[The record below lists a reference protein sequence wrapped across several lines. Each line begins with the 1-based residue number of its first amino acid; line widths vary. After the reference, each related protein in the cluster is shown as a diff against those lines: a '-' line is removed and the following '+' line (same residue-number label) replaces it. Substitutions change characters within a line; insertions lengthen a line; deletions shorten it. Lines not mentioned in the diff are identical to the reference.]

1 MRTFLLACF
10 MALTASVMA
19 QDYSADYKN
28 ISALEQDGKF
38 RSALEA
44 ADKLFQ
50 KAERDGDEDDMLKA
64 LAIRAT
70 YTFQLEEN
78 SAEAALLLFNQE
90 LANNRN
96 RPVIAPVLHY
106 LIGQG
111 YYTYAQQNQ
120 YRLRNATAVAAA
132 GRPPI
137 TAPLEDWNLQQLK
150 DAAEE
155 HLLQSLELAQNQK
168 TPLAQIPA
176 VIGGDKAGY
185 ALRPTLFDLLAYPTM
200 NYLANPLLTVGN
212 VVPSNPEQYLVSAA
226 DFVALDLGGLD
237 PTAGAARRL
246 KVYQSLLQLHLASR
260 DRALLHADLQR
271 IATVRQWSPEIEAI
285 ESSLEKMYDDYAG
298 VPGRGM
304 IRVEIAK
311 LYDRSDDKLGPLPK
325 ATALDILSTIKDKDP
340 AVVSAAEQLRRRITQ
355 HNLSVTTQQV
365 YPRGKNLLISV
376 NYRNLERIYH
386 KVIKVSDDAV
396 INTYRPTEDQIKAWR
411 KAKAVASKSFRLA
424 DNDDYNAHQTETWLP
439 ELASGRYVLLTSNDR
454 QFDKNKGSVSASTF
468 QVTDLALISVGDNE
482 APYYEVVH
490 RTTGALRPGVKV
502 TVFRNRDR
510 REGWK
515 QVTTL
520 TTDAN
525 GRFPKPD
532 INRNQVRYLL
542 EEDKDRFM
550 SDGTWMYSYRQEE
563 TRRVR
568 PFTPLFTDRAIYR
581 PGQTV
586 HIYGIT
592 GEQGPQDMPRLLTN
606 EKRTLT
612 LFDANGQ
619 EVDKTDVSSDEF
631 SRFSH
636 SFKLPQGGLTGN
648 YYVNTDGGSVNFKV
662 EEYKRPKFKVELTAP
677 DVAVAGEATEVVGQA
692 TLFAGPGLDG
702 ASVNYR
708 VFREEVRWFWWGRGG
723 GGQDRELVDSGETT
737 TDDDGS
743 FTVSFT
749 PADNLGNSR
758 TRYRYVVEADVADD
772 TGETHEAE
780 TSVALRSSKPV
791 VSLQPDKELL
801 DVTDSLWIRASGT
814 EDDLTITYRLLP
826 VDKPGAALTDRSWAF
841 PDRPVLEIE
850 DYQERFP
857 EYAYENTPAFEQ
869 WPAAAPIAQGRL
881 DLKQGKGAFAI
892 DLSGYPAAHYR
903 LEWNYPDGTFG
914 EPSHIKV
921 LDMTRGKLP
930 AGMLYHIDGLQQV
943 VKVDQPITLRVISAL
958 PLPSLTYRFGSR
970 RGQFPTTTIA
980 NNTATIS
987 FLPTEADRGGIGFNY
1002 HFLRNGEF
1010 YQNSHSFNLGWDNK
1024 QLQIDYATFR
1034 DKLRPGA
1041 PERWTLTVKNAD
1053 GTPVNAAALASMYDA
1068 SLDQIYSGG
1077 QWQFN
1082 PWPRYFGNGADAS
1095 LFNAGTTYA
1104 RGLTSQEFSDLPKVP
1119 GLPSLDLSPFGWYG
1133 RARRIEHKVS
1143 AMSAGV
1149 RSEREYAAGAPP
1161 PPPPAPGAPAAY
1173 DAVLAEGEEANIEIR
1188 GSRSDATDYYVDGV
1202 KVEAPQ
1208 NDPPPVQI
1216 RTNLQETAFW
1226 FPELT
1231 SNDDGELIISFD
1243 SPEALTS
1250 WKFRV
1255 FAHDKELNTAVS
1267 EQTIVTQKELMVLPN
1282 VPRFLREGDALELT
1296 ARVNNLSEQGFV
1308 AKATVEFF
1316 NPVTNQTIDL
1326 GAAAGARNCQAEQR
1340 IEAGRGTTFCF
1351 PLDIP
1356 EGLSEQGMIGYRV
1369 IVRGGDFSDG
1379 EENIIP
1385 ILTDRTLITVTQP
1398 FYLKRKEKKTV
1409 TLPVMAGNNSP
1420 SLRHVNYTF
1429 QATTNPAWMAL
1440 KALPYLMEY
1449 PYDCT
1454 EQITN
1459 RFFANQLAYVTV
1471 SNKPVLETVF
1481 QQWKNDPEALKSEL
1495 ERNASLKNALLTET
1509 PWVREAQSEAEQ
1521 RARIGELFDLKKL
1534 AEEQSIAL
1542 DKLAQR
1548 QSDNGSYPWFPGG
1561 RDNRY
1566 VTQYVLE
1573 SMGRLKQLNAV
1584 SDNQLST
1591 LGAISTSA
1599 VLYLD
1604 QEVKEQYDR
1613 LLERMKDETDWEKD
1627 YKPGSTI
1634 VHYLYART
1642 MSEAAAP
1649 GDEAAKKALDFFA
1662 ERAAAKWLDYGL
1674 YEQALLAATSAKEGT
1689 TLHQTIVTSLRERAI
1704 RKDEFGMYWK
1714 YGRGYRWSNLPIE
1727 THCRILEAFQ
1737 LAGGTQ
1743 DELDEMRL
1751 WLLANKRTNRWPTTK
1766 STAAAVF
1773 ALLNTGTNW
1782 TTDEAPDPIQVSWPG
1797 FAGSKKLS
1805 TRVRAAQAT
1814 AEAASGAFS
1823 VSVPAGEISNDM
1835 AAVKVRNK
1843 GNELVW
1849 GGVYWQYTELAQE
1862 VEAAN
1867 NGPLTL
1873 ERELF
1878 HRQPTADG
1886 MRLVPIT
1893 EDTPLKA
1900 GDRVTVRLILRSD
1913 RDLDFVHLKDR
1924 RAATFEPIEQLSGYR
1939 YTNGLG
1945 YYQAPGDLATNFF
1958 LDHLPKGTYTLE
1970 YDLFT
1975 TFSGTFSNGLGRVQ
1989 CMYAPE
1995 FGANSSGAR
2004 IVVK

>member
-1 MRTFLLACF
+1 MRTFLLACLL
-10 MALTASVMA
+10 ALTASVMA
-19 QDYSADYKN
+19 QDYTADYKN
-28 ISALEQDGKF
+28 IATLEQEGKF

-44 ADKLFQ
+44 ADQLFQ

-64 LAIRAT
+64 LAMRAT

-78 SAEAALLLFNQE
+78 EAEAALLLFNKE

-96 RPVIAPVLHY
+96 RPVIAPVLHF

-111 YYTYAQQNQ
+111 YYAYAQQNQ
-120 YRLRNATAVAAA
+120 YRLRNATAVAPE
-132 GRPPI
+132 GRPGI

-155 HLLQSLELAQNQK
+155 HLLQSLELAQNQQ
-168 TPLAQIPA
+168 TPLERIPA
-176 VIGGDKAGY
+176 VIAGDKASY
-185 ALRPTLFDLLAYPTM
+185 ALRPTLFDLLAYQAM
-200 NYLANPLLTVGN
+200 DYLANPLLTVGN
-212 VVPSNPEQYLVSAA
+212 VAPENPERFLVPAA
-226 DFVALDLGGLD
+226 DFVKLDLSDLD
-237 PTAGAARRL
+237 PTSGAARRL
-246 KVYQSLLQLHLASR
+246 KVFQSLLQHHLAPAG
-260 DRALLHADLQR
+260 RALLHADLQR
-271 IATVRQWSPEIEAI
+271 IAAIRRWSPRIEDVKSVF
-285 ESSLEKMYDDYAG
+285 EEMYDAYAG

-304 IRVEIAK
+304 IWVEMAK
-311 LYDRSDDKLGPLPK
+311 LYYRTDKKLGPLPK
-325 ATALDILSTIKDKDP
+325 ATALDILASIKDKDP
-340 AVVSAAEQLRRRITQ
+340 AVVSAAEQLRRRINQ
-355 HNLSVTTQQV
+355 QNLNVATQQV
-365 YPRGKNLLISV
+365 YARKKNLLISI
-376 NYRNLERIYH
+376 NYQNLKHLYH
-386 KVIKVSDDAV
+386 KVVRIADDEV
-396 INTYRPTEDQIKAWR
+396 VNTYRPSQEKISAWI
-411 KAKAVASKSFRLA
+411 KAKAVAVKTFRLSA
-424 DNDDYNAHQTETWLP
+424 NDDYDAHQTETWLP
-439 ELASGRYVLLTSNDR
+439 ELTSGRYVLLTSNDR
-454 QFDKNKGSVSASTF
+454 QFDQKKGIVSTSTF
-468 QVTDLALISVGDNE
+468 QVTDLALVSVDDNSNS
-482 APYYEVVH
+482 YYEVLH
-490 RTTGALRPGVKV
+490 RTTGVPRPGVKV
-502 TVFRNRDR
+502 TVFRNRDL

-515 QVTTL
+515 QVSTL
-520 TTDAN
+520 TTDKD
-525 GRFPKPD
+525 GQFLKPD
-532 INRNQVRYLL
+532 INRNQVRFLL
-542 EEDKDRFM
+542 EDGKDRFM
-550 SDGTWMYSYRQEE
+550 SDGTWIYSYERGDS
-563 TRRVR
+563 RRSR
-568 PFTPLFTDRAIYR
+568 PFTPLFTDRSIYR

-586 HIYGIT
+586 QLYGIT
-592 GEQGPQDMPRLLTN
+592 GEMGPDEIPRLLTN

-619 EVDKTDVSSDEF
+619 ELDKVEVSSDEF
-631 SRFSH
+631 NRFSH

-648 YYVNTDGGSVNFKV
+648 FYVSTDGGSVNFKV

-677 DVAVAGEATEVVGQA
+677 DFAVAGEAAEVAGQA
-692 TLFAGPGLDG
+692 ALFAGPGLDD
-702 ASVNYR
+702 AAVNYR
-708 VFREEVRWFWWGRGG
+708 VFREEVRWFWWGRGR
-723 GGQDRELVDSGETT
+723 GGQDRELIDSGETT
-737 TDDDGS
+737 TDDSGA
-743 FTVSFT
+743 FTITFT
-749 PADNLGNSR
+749 PTDNLGNSR
-758 TRYRYVVEADVADD
+758 TRYRYVIEADVADD

-801 DVTDSLWIRASGT
+801 DVTDSLWVRASGT

-826 VDKPGAALTDRSWAF
+826 IDMPGAALTNRKWRF
-841 PDRPVLEIE
+841 PDRPILDE
-850 DYQERFP
+850 DDYREHFP
-857 EYAYENTPAFEQ
+857 GYAYEETTSFEK
-869 WPAAAPIAQGRL
+869 WAAAAPIAQGRL
-881 DLKQGKGAFAI
+881 ELKQGKGAFAI

-914 EPSHIKV
+914 EPTHIKV
-921 LDMTRGKLP
+921 MDMERGKLP
-930 AGMLYHIDGLQQV
+930 PGMLYHMVGTDQA
-943 VKVDQPITLRVISAL
+943 VKVGQPITLKLIAAI
-958 PLPSLTYRFGSR
+958 PLTNFKYRFSSR
-970 RGQFPTTTIA
+970 RGQFPETTSA

-1010 YQNSHSFNLGWDNK
+1010 QQNSHSFKLGWDNK
-1024 QLQIDYATFR
+1024 KLQIDYATFR
-1034 DKLRPGA
+1034 DKLRPGT

-1068 SLDQIYSGG
+1068 SLDQIYRGG

-1082 PWPRYFGNGADAS
+1082 PWPNYYGNTENAS
-1095 LFNAGTTYA
+1095 LFNSGSTYA
-1104 RGLTSQEFSDLPKVP
+1104 RGQSLRQFSALPKVP
-1119 GLPSLDLSPFGWYG
+1119 ELPSLDLTPFDWYG
-1133 RARRIEHKVS
+1133 RTRR
-1143 AMSAGV
+1143 MSEMTDTVTGA
-1149 RSEREYAAGAPP
+1149 RSESEYAAGPP
-1161 PPPPAPGAPAAY
+1161 PPPPSAPMLTMYA
-1173 DAVLAEGEEANIEIR
+1173 DQSDDVEEMVVSADQI
-1188 GSRSDATDYYVDGV
+1188 VDG
-1202 KVEAPQ
+1202 
-1208 NDPPPVQI
+1208 PPAEEGPIQPTVQI

-1226 FPELT
+1226 LPELT
-1231 SNDDGELIISFD
+1231 SNEQGELTISFD

-1255 FAHDKELNTAVS
+1255 FAHDQELNTAIS

-1296 ARVNNLSEQGFV
+1296 ARVNNLSQQGFV
-1308 AKATVEFF
+1308 AKASVEFF
-1316 NPVTNQTIDL
+1316 NPVTNQTVDL
-1326 GAAAGARNCQAEQR
+1326 VAAAGARNCQEEQR
-1340 IEAGRGTTFCF
+1340 IEAGKGTTFCF
-1351 PLDIP
+1351 PVDIP

-1398 FYLKRKEKKTV
+1398 FYLKWKEEKTV

-1454 EQITN
+1454 EQIAN

-1495 ERNASLKNALLTET
+1495 ERNAGLKNALLTET

-1521 RARIGELFDLKKL
+1521 RARIGKLFDLKKL

-1573 SMGRLKQLNAV
+1573 SIGRLMQLNAV

-1591 LGAISTSA
+1591 LEAITTSA

-1613 LLERMKDETDWEKD
+1613 LLEQMKDKKDWEKD
-1627 YKPGSTI
+1627 YMPGSTV
-1634 VHYLYART
+1634 VHYLYARA
-1642 MSEAAAP
+1642 MSGVAAP
-1649 GDEAAKKALDFFA
+1649 GDKTAKKALDFYA
-1662 ERAAAKWLDYGL
+1662 ERAATKWLDYGL
-1674 YEQALLAATSAKEGT
+1674 YEQALLAATSAKEET
-1689 TLHQTIVTSLRERAI
+1689 SLNQTIVTSLRERAI

-1714 YGRGYRWSNLPIE
+1714 YGRGYRWNNLPIE

-1751 WLLANKRTNRWPTTK
+1751 WLLSHKQTNRWSTTK

-1773 ALLNTGTNW
+1773 ALLNAGTDW
-1782 TTDEAPDPIQVSWPG
+1782 TADKAPDPIQVSWPA
-1797 FAGSKKLS
+1797 FKGSKQLS
-1805 TRVRAAQAT
+1805 SRVRAAQES

-1823 VSVPAGEISNDM
+1823 VSVPAAGISNDM
-1835 AAVKVRNK
+1835 ASVKVRNK

-1873 ERELF
+1873 DRELF
-1878 HRQPTADG
+1878 QRRPSPDG

-1924 RAATFEPIEQLSGYR
+1924 RAATFEPIDQLSGYR
-1939 YTNGLG
+1939 YSNGLG

-1995 FGANSSGAR
+1995 FGANSGGAR
-2004 IVVK
+2004 IVVE